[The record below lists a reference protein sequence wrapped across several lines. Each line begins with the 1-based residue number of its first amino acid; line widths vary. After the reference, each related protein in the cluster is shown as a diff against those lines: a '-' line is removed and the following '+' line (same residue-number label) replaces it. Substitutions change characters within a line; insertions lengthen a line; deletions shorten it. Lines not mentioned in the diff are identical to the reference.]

1 MKQIKP
7 YSLFLVPDYF
17 LGRCRRTYSPLLIII
32 ILRQHDKKGVNKP
45 SVIVYLRKH
54 NLACAERCQSAADTI
69 RTGA

>member
-17 LGRCRRTYSPLLIII
+17 LGRCRRTYSPLFIII
-32 ILRQHDKKGVNKP
+32 ILRQHDKKSDNKR
-45 SVIVYLRKH
+45 IVYLRKH